1 MSNCSRRLEFVAS
14 IGLLASLT
22 GCAASMQGPN
32 SFRSFEPMAVPQNP
46 AAAQAARMAAA
57 RQGPPAAGRAR
68 PASQVVQASAT
79 VAVPK
84 EQLIA
89 PEPMPEAGLTVAPR
103 RAIHDPQ
110 DLAPVPPPVVAQA
123 APVSKAR
130 PEQTA
135 PRKVASAK
143 PVVPKTTKPAV
154 APGRRE
160 DVAVVKPSRTQQ
172 PARRPAPQVELAS
185 SEVDEEPLVEIED
198 AETPRT
204 QLTPVAKLPKKTIAS
219 KGPQWRPAG
228 TLVAAE
234 PPQTLANEQPK
245 TVSRVHPARWETNA
259 HPAPAASIDDA
270 VYETEEA
277 ADEAAESREPEA
289 SDQAASTLR
298 IVGMSGE

>member
-1 MSNCSRRLEFVAS
+1 MSNCSRRLGFVAS

-22 GCAASMQGPN
+22 GCAASMQGQH

-46 AAAQAARMAAA
+46 AAAQTARMAAA
-57 RQGPPAAGRAR
+57 RQAPPAAGRAR

-89 PEPMPEAGLTVAPR
+89 PESTPDAGLSVAPR

-110 DLAPVPPPVVAQA
+110 DLAPAPPPVVAQA

-130 PEQTA
+130 EEQNA
-135 PRKVASAK
+135 PRKVASGKPAK
-143 PVVPKTTKPAV
+143 RKPTKPEHAPDPSKAV
-154 APGRRE
+154 AAAP
-160 DVAVVKPSRTQQ
+160 PSRAKQ
-172 PARRPAPQVELAS
+172 PARRSAPQVELAS

-204 QLTPVAKLPKKTIAS
+204 QLTPVARLPKKTIAS

-234 PPQTLANEQPK
+234 PPQALADDQPK

-259 HPAPAASIDDA
+259 RPAPAASIDEA
-270 VYETEEA
+270 VYETEEV
-277 ADEAAESREPEA
+277 AAESAASGDEEA
-289 SDQAASTLR
+289 SDQPASTLR
-298 IVGMSGE
+298 IVGMRGE